1 MKNHLRFTQR
11 ENLKSNLVLI
21 LFEGAHATATW
32 TATVRGSA
40 TLLTRADF
48 SAMWT
53 GSLYCLSKYSAFPT
67 IFDLTSPFFQ
77 FSLQTST
84 LLTVRICY
92 SDSTCGDLRAQ
103 YFFVWG
109 VSRRFNNTNILR
121 SKCKRFTWRMAM
133 YDV

>member
-1 MKNHLRFTQR
+1 MTKPPWFTLTGGVR
-11 ENLKSNLVLI
+11 
-21 LFEGAHATATW
+21 ATATW
-32 TATVRGSA
+32 TATGRGSA
-40 TLLTRADF
+40 TLRTRADF

-109 VSRRFNNTNILR
+109 VSRQFNILR
-121 SKCKRFTWRMAM
+121 SKSKRFPWRMETNRILNTIFFVRVPAE
-133 YDV
+133 

>member
-1 MKNHLRFTQR
+1 MTKPPWFTLTGGVR
-11 ENLKSNLVLI
+11 
-21 LFEGAHATATW
+21 ATATW
-32 TATVRGSA
+32 TATGRGSA
-40 TLLTRADF
+40 TLRTRADF

-109 VSRRFNNTNILR
+109 VSRKFNSRAGVGSHNLR
-121 SKCKRFTWRMAM
+121 KLTKLCDLSSIM
-133 YDV
+133 